1 MSTWPYRSQGVSSI
15 PDGDSAR
22 KNRRAKPVSSSLG
35 GPAEQ
40 ETVGAP
46 DSLRVIGEVVFE
58 PLGERLGPIHH
69 EGAVHQKEKLLR
81 HDAGAPLGDG
91 GPHDGKIE
99 QPQELIGAGLVAV
112 AADLGVERTP
122 PAAGDVVHRRPSHLQ
137 IQFPSHGQQGVPPR
151 LHVHSP
157 GVHAPEQLVV
167 AVEGKGPNI
176 EPAAH
181 LIGGRGHDQTVQRLE
196 RPTRLHEAGSQ
207 PVQHLLMGRC
217 PTQRSEVAGR
227 PDQRLAE
234 MMHPDPIDHDPR
246 RQWIGRT
253 GHGLGQLD
261 ASASLGEPGRIHTG
275 KNPQESPRRHIPR
288 CSQVSARG
296 HRHVLVPGLCQNMGK
311 IVFGRRSFLEFLDFR
326 LPLLDQFLLLG

>member
-1 MSTWPYRSQGVSSI
+1 M
-15 PDGDSAR
+15 
-22 KNRRAKPVSSSLG
+22 
-35 GPAEQ
+35 
-40 ETVGAP
+40 P
-46 DSLRVIGEVVFE
+46 DSNRVIVGVVFE
-58 PLGERLGPIHH
+58 PPGERLGPIHH

-122 PAAGDVVHRRPSHLQ
+122 PAAGDVVHRWTTHLQ
-137 IQFPSHGQQGVPPR
+137 VQFPGHGQKGVPPR

-167 AVEGKGPNI
+167 AVDGKGPSI

-181 LIGGRGHDQTVQRLE
+181 LIGGRSHDQTVQRLE

-207 PVQHLLMGRC
+207 PVQHLLMGRF
-217 PTQRSEVAGR
+217 PAQRSKVPGR

-234 MMHPDPIDHDPR
+234 MMHPDPIDHHPC
-246 RQWIGRT
+246 RQGVGRA
-253 GHGLGQLD
+253 GDGLGQLD
-261 ASASLGEPGRIHTG
+261 APASVGEPGRIHTG
-275 KNPQESPRRHIPR
+275 KDPQETPRRHIPR
-288 CSQVSARG
+288 FSKVSASG
-296 HRHVLVPGLCQNMGK
+296 HGHVLVPGLGQNMGK
-311 IVFGRRSFLEFLDFR
+311 IVLGRRAFLEFFDLR
-326 LPLLDQFLLLG
+326 LPLLDQFLLFG